1 MNLKNIKTSSDF
13 AKEISQLV
21 TDKDISFFDAVIHYC
36 EINNLEVET
45 VASMIKQST
54 ILKSKIQYEAE
65 ELNLMRKTARLPI
78 WNHLKLINFIQL

>member
-1 MNLKNIKTSSDF
+1 MNLKNIKTSADF

-21 TDKDISFFDAVIHYC
+21 TDKNVSFFEAVIHYC

-45 VASMIKQST
+45 AASMIKQST
-54 ILKSKIQYEAE
+54 VLKSKIQYEAE

-78 WNHLKLINFIQL
+78 